1 MALESIE
8 LNVFDSHHSTS
19 DHCPF
24 WSSLYLVQWLS
35 YNWLNKYIMDV
46 SFSSLSDID
55 GGASGNSNFMDDDQ
69 KSQLSVFAPGT
80 PEYASVHSSD
90 DEGQYVEVIQPAAL
104 PAQQIENSKQTA

>member
-1 MALESIE
+1 
-8 LNVFDSHHSTS
+8 
-19 DHCPF
+19 
-24 WSSLYLVQWLS
+24 
-35 YNWLNKYIMDV
+35 MDV

-90 DEGQYVEVIQPAAL
+90 DEGQYVIL
-104 PAQQIENSKQTA
+104 R